1 MKLVHKIVC
10 ADSKLSTD
18 EFLDSKDE
26 ELEEFFRE
34 IENASSADI
43 DRLVQLEVDNRL
55 EAMQKTIKECGIT
68 SQEATEYVI
77 SFFLTALTN
86 FFGINV
92 PRKHASNAVK
102 EMMSNLTAELLKSVE
117 RWHLITE
124 EANKRRRMN

>member
-10 ADSKLSTD
+10 AEDMIISNP
-18 EFLDSKDE
+18 KDE
-26 ELEEFFRE
+26 ELDEFFLE
-34 IENASSADI
+34 IENASSADL

-55 EAMQKTIKECGIT
+55 EGIQKTIKECGIT
-68 SQEATEYVI
+68 SQEATEYVL

-92 PRKHASNAVK
+92 PRKYASEAVK
-102 EMMSNLTAELLKSVE
+102 EMMGDLTAELLKSVD

-124 EANKRRRMN
+124 EATKRRRMN